1 MEEGAASEFFA
12 IFTLWILK
20 LRRILGMFICLVQ
33 FLPFMSVG
41 AGFYEAHVPA
51 AQEKTPQHTW
61 VQGTDVDEDGPQGT
75 LAPPGSWAQETVGQ
89 RRTVGETRRHA
100 AGI

>member
-1 MEEGAASEFFA
+1 
-12 IFTLWILK
+12 
-20 LRRILGMFICLVQ
+20 MFICLIQ

-51 AQEKTPQHTW
+51 AQEKTPQHAR
-61 VQGTDVDEDGPQGT
+61 VQGANGDEDRPQGALT
-75 LAPPGSWAQETVGQ
+75 APGSWAQETVGQ